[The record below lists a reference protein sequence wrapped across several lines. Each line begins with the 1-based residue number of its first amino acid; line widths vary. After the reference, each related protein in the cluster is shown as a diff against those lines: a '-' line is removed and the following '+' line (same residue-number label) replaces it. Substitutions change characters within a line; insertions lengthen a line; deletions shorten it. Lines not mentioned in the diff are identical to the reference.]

1 MQKTTVKIIKL
12 INGDDIVTVL
22 PTGDKQ
28 LPDNG
33 PLIRLD
39 KPLQIKYV
47 PQMTPMGFR
56 DYIAMIRWTN
66 YTSDKIVTIPKDK
79 IMTITNASLE
89 MSNSYGEI
97 VKNYDNLD
105 KPKRDENYQRKKLTP
120 EENDKIKLQ
129 VIENRNKIDTILYQS
144 QKMVDENNDK
154 LSEETKSELLEKVSQ
169 AREALDS
176 DDVDSQEMALKD
188 LESILHK
195 AGSELYADT
204 EADTE
209 ADTNVD
215 KSTNDS
221 DEDIVDADFEEVL

>member
-12 INGDDIVTVL
+12 INGDDIVTIL

-66 YTSDKIVTIPKDK
+66 YTNDKIVTIPKDK

-89 MSNSYGEI
+89 MSKSYDEI
-97 VKNYDNLD
+97 VKNYDGLD
-105 KPKRDENYQRKKLTP
+105 KPKRDESYHRKEFTDAENKKMNEIFRELDDID
-120 EENDKIKLQ
+120 EEDP
-129 VIENRNKIDTILYQS
+129 TI
-144 QKMVDENNDK
+144 
-154 LSEETKSELLEKVSQ
+154 
-169 AREALDS
+169 
-176 DDVDSQEMALKD
+176 
-188 LESILHK
+188 H
-195 AGSELYADT
+195 
-204 EADTE
+204 
-209 ADTNVD
+209 
-215 KSTNDS
+215 
-221 DEDIVDADFEEVL
+221 

>member
-1 MQKTTVKIIKL
+1 MKEQVKIIKL

-22 PTGDKQ
+22 PAGEKQ

-66 YTSDKIVTIPKDK
+66 YTNDKIVTIPKDK

-97 VKNYDNLD
+97 VKNYDGLD
-105 KPKRDENYQRKKLTP
+105 KPKRDENYHRKEFTA
-120 EENDKIKLQ
+120 
-129 VIENRNKIDTILYQS
+129 
-144 QKMVDENNDK
+144 DENKKMNEIFRELDDID
-154 LSEETKSELLEKVSQ
+154 EEDPT
-169 AREALDS
+169 
-176 DDVDSQEMALKD
+176 
-188 LESILHK
+188 IH
-195 AGSELYADT
+195 
-204 EADTE
+204 
-209 ADTNVD
+209 
-215 KSTNDS
+215 
-221 DEDIVDADFEEVL
+221 

>member
-1 MQKTTVKIIKL
+1 MQKPQVKIIKL
-12 INGDDIVTVL
+12 INGDDIVTVM

-66 YTSDKIVTIPKDK
+66 YTSDKVVTIPKDK

-97 VKNYDNLD
+97 VKNYDTLD
-105 KPKRDENYQRKKLTP
+105 KPKRDENYHRKEFTA
-120 EENDKIKLQ
+120 
-129 VIENRNKIDTILYQS
+129 
-144 QKMVDENNDK
+144 DENKKINEIFKELDDD
-154 LSEETKSELLEKVSQ
+154 EEEPT
-169 AREALDS
+169 
-176 DDVDSQEMALKD
+176 
-188 LESILHK
+188 LH
-195 AGSELYADT
+195 
-204 EADTE
+204 
-209 ADTNVD
+209 
-215 KSTNDS
+215 
-221 DEDIVDADFEEVL
+221 

>member
-1 MQKTTVKIIKL
+1 MNQTVKIIKL

-66 YTSDKIVTIPKDK
+66 YTSDKVVTIPKDK

-97 VKNYDNLD
+97 VKNYDTLD
-105 KPKRDENYQRKKLTP
+105 KPKRDENYHKKEFTA
-120 EENDKIKLQ
+120 
-129 VIENRNKIDTILYQS
+129 
-144 QKMVDENNDK
+144 DENKKINEIFKELDDDD
-154 LSEETKSELLEKVSQ
+154 EEHT
-169 AREALDS
+169 
-176 DDVDSQEMALKD
+176 
-188 LESILHK
+188 LH
-195 AGSELYADT
+195 
-204 EADTE
+204 
-209 ADTNVD
+209 
-215 KSTNDS
+215 
-221 DEDIVDADFEEVL
+221 

>member
-1 MQKTTVKIIKL
+1 MKAQVKIIKL

-22 PTGDKQ
+22 PTGEKQ

-89 MSNSYGEI
+89 MSTSYGEI

-105 KPKRDENYQRKKLTP
+105 KPKRDENYHRKEFTADENKKLNEIFRELDDD
-120 EENDKIKLQ
+120 EE
-129 VIENRNKIDTILYQS
+129 EPTI
-144 QKMVDENNDK
+144 
-154 LSEETKSELLEKVSQ
+154 
-169 AREALDS
+169 
-176 DDVDSQEMALKD
+176 
-188 LESILHK
+188 H
-195 AGSELYADT
+195 
-204 EADTE
+204 
-209 ADTNVD
+209 
-215 KSTNDS
+215 
-221 DEDIVDADFEEVL
+221 

>member
-47 PQMTPMGFR
+47 PQITPMGFR

-97 VKNYDNLD
+97 VKNYDGLD
-105 KPKRDENYQRKKLTP
+105 KPKRDENYHRKEFTA
-120 EENDKIKLQ
+120 
-129 VIENRNKIDTILYQS
+129 
-144 QKMVDENNDK
+144 DENKKMNEIFRELDDID
-154 LSEETKSELLEKVSQ
+154 EEDPT
-169 AREALDS
+169 
-176 DDVDSQEMALKD
+176 
-188 LESILHK
+188 IH
-195 AGSELYADT
+195 
-204 EADTE
+204 
-209 ADTNVD
+209 
-215 KSTNDS
+215 
-221 DEDIVDADFEEVL
+221 

>member
-1 MQKTTVKIIKL
+1 MKAQVKIIKL
-12 INGDDIVTVL
+12 VNGDDIVTVL

-66 YTSDKIVTIPKDK
+66 YTNDKIVTIPKDK

-97 VKNYDNLD
+97 VKNYDGLD
-105 KPKRDENYQRKKLTP
+105 KPKRDENYHRKEFTA
-120 EENDKIKLQ
+120 
-129 VIENRNKIDTILYQS
+129 
-144 QKMVDENNDK
+144 DENKKMNEIFRELDDID
-154 LSEETKSELLEKVSQ
+154 EEDPT
-169 AREALDS
+169 
-176 DDVDSQEMALKD
+176 
-188 LESILHK
+188 IH
-195 AGSELYADT
+195 
-204 EADTE
+204 
-209 ADTNVD
+209 
-215 KSTNDS
+215 
-221 DEDIVDADFEEVL
+221 